1 MRTELPTGMDDTSY
15 QSIFKPVIAKIMYL
29 YQPGAIVLQCGADS
43 LTGDRWVVA
52 LELMR

>member
-1 MRTELPTGMDDTSY
+1 MDDTSY